1 MKIGIVDTSIT
12 GLSFGLLC
20 EKHGYDVIFSH
31 NNDDFIYNLNNRV
44 CITEE
49 PMVQSLLL
57 DSPKFTTTSNVL
69 DVIKESDIIF
79 IFSKTPINL
88 EGNYDTTSVFNIVS
102 SFYTLS
108 SQNVE
113 LYNKK
118 LVICSPTNP
127 GEVEQIQ
134 TRLNMF
140 NVQVAY
146 NPFFVDGGEI
156 IKNIQKSEM
165 VLIGSEHQELSNE
178 LIHIHSKIKTVTVN
192 AYVMSYK
199 AAEIVKLG
207 INTFLSSKINQSNM
221 IGQIAIKSG
230 IESEMG
236 MVLSAIGGFDGIGK
250 KHMSYGLGYG
260 GTSINSGN
268 KAISHYS
275 KSLGLGTKMFSS
287 ITEFNESHL
296 KFIKQHYIEKNP
308 TGELTFVFNHL
319 TYKKGVNVLEESQYF
334 KLCIE
339 LLDDGYSV
347 NVIETPK
354 IISEL
359 NQLSEKYDGRLKFY
373 KPGTYPSGILI
384 NL

>member
-31 NNDDFIYNLNNRV
+31 NNDDFIFNLNNRV
-44 CITEE
+44 CIMDE

-57 DSPKFTTTSNVL
+57 DSQKINTTSNVL

-79 IFSKTPINL
+79 VFSETPINL

-113 LYNKK
+113 LYYKK

-156 IKNIQKSEM
+156 IKNIQESEM
-165 VLIGSEHQELSNE
+165 VLIGSDHQELSNE

-250 KHMSYGLGYG
+250 KYMSYGLGYG

-275 KSLGLGTKMFSS
+275 ESLGLGTKMFSS

>member
-31 NNDDFIYNLNNRV
+31 NNDDFIFNLNNRV
-44 CITEE
+44 CITDE

-57 DSPKFTTTSNVL
+57 DSQKINTTSNVL

-79 IFSKTPINL
+79 VFSETPINL

-156 IKNIQKSEM
+156 IKNLQESEM
-165 VLIGSEHQELSNE
+165 VLIGSDHQELSNE
-178 LIHIHSKIKTVTVN
+178 LIHIYSKIKTVTVN

-275 KSLGLGTKMFSS
+275 ESLGLGTKMFSS

-308 TGELTFVFNHL
+308 TGELAFVFNHL
-319 TYKKGVNVLEESQYF
+319 TYNKGVNVLEESQYF

>member
-20 EKHGYDVIFSH
+20 EKHGYDVIFLH
-31 NNDDFIYNLNNRV
+31 NNDDFIFNLNNLV
-44 CITEE
+44 CITDE

-57 DSPKFTTTSNVL
+57 DSQKFTTTSNVL

-79 IFSKTPINL
+79 VFSETPINL

-156 IKNIQKSEM
+156 IKNIQESEM
-165 VLIGSEHQELSNE
+165 VLIGSDHQELSNE

-236 MVLSAIGGFDGIGK
+236 MVLSAIGGFEGIGK
-250 KHMSYGLGYG
+250 KYMSYGLGYG

-275 KSLGLGTKMFSS
+275 ESLGLGTKMFSS

>member
-1 MKIGIVDTSIT
+1 
-12 GLSFGLLC
+12 
-20 EKHGYDVIFSH
+20 
-31 NNDDFIYNLNNRV
+31 
-44 CITEE
+44 
-49 PMVQSLLL
+49 MVQSLLL
-57 DSPKFTTTSNVL
+57 DSQKFNTTSNVL

-79 IFSKTPINL
+79 VFSETPINL

-108 SQNVE
+108 SQNLE

-156 IKNIQKSEM
+156 IKNIQESEM
-165 VLIGSEHQELSNE
+165 VLIGSDHQELSNE

-250 KHMSYGLGYG
+250 KYMSYGLGYG
-260 GTSINSGN
+260 GTSINSNN

-275 KSLGLGTKMFSS
+275 ESLGLGTKMFSS

-308 TGELTFVFNHL
+308 TGELAFVFNHL